1 MSNTPSLTPQ
11 AQTAFLAWS
20 QPLAAMLQNTLEML
34 LEPDWSVAAGALSG
48 ADIASLKTQPG
59 LANGA
64 MSLVLMTQDA
74 NTLDMWFGFC
84 KSLTLSLAS
93 KLMGAPAEGDLT
105 DLHLGA
111 LSETLSQLLASLTSE
126 LNQKFGLSISVTPPS
141 VTLTQPN
148 LLDQVYGDQPLV
160 ALSLTVSHPT
170 EGPQG
175 EILHFLP
182 QSVATQLGQLLG
194 ATDSNNQTKDT
205 KMDDTGKNT
214 FSVDDSQL
222 EAILAGVSG
231 MTSSSESPAAPSS
244 GGVSSSSGPVT
255 VSPVEFASFDNHIS
269 ASGGVNKN
277 LELVMDVCLNLTVE
291 LGRSELPIKSV
302 LELTRGS
309 VIELNRIAGE
319 SVDLYAN
326 GKMIAKGEVVVIEDN
341 FGLRITSIVSPADR
355 LRGL

>member
-1 MSNTPSLTPQ
+1 MSNTPALTPAQQ
-11 AQTAFLAWS
+11 AALSAWT
-20 QPLAAMLQNTLEML
+20 QPLASMLKNTLEML
-34 LEPDWSVAAGALSG
+34 IEPDWSVSASALSEPDL
-48 ADIASLKTQPG
+48 ATLKAHPG
-59 LANGA
+59 LNNGA
-64 MSLVLMTQDA
+64 MSLVLITQGKS
-74 NTLDMWFGFC
+74 TLDMGFGFS
-84 KSLTLSLAS
+84 KDLTLSLAS
-93 KLMGAPAEGDLT
+93 KLMGAPAQGDVA
-105 DLHLGA
+105 DIHLGA
-111 LSETLSQLLASLTSE
+111 LSELLSQLLASLISE
-126 LNQKFGLSISVTPPS
+126 LNQKNSLALTVSPPS
-141 VTLTQPN
+141 VTLTQPS
-148 LLDQVYGDQPLV
+148 LLDQVYAGQPLV
-160 ALSLTVSHPT
+160 ALSLSVSHPT

-175 EILHFLP
+175 EIIHFLP
-182 QSVATQLGQLLG
+182 QPVAIELGQLLG
-194 ATDSNNQTKDT
+194 GQASNNATKDPT
-205 KMDDTGKNT
+205 MDDTGKNT

-231 MTSSSESPAAPSS
+231 MTSGTESPVSAP
-244 GGVSSSSGPVT
+244 SSSGPVT